1 MDLPSPSSADA
12 RARLR
17 ELADPDVARFLQ
29 GYFKTG
35 VGEYG
40 EGDLFVGVRVPV
52 LRRLARELRGASIA
66 ESTVLLRAAVHEE
79 RLLAL
84 LLLADAYDRGDART
98 RAEIFRV
105 YLAHTRHINNWDL
118 VDTSAP
124 SIVGRHLEQRDRRVL
139 RRLAHSPMVW
149 ERRIAMV
156 ATHHFIR
163 QGDYED
169 AIAIAT
175 LLLDDAH
182 DLMHKATGWMLRE
195 VGKRHV
201 GTLRAFLDR
210 HAARMPRTMLRYAIE
225 RLPEPTRRA
234 YLGVRRR

>member
-1 MDLPSPSSADA
+1 MGLPSPSSADA

-98 RAEIFRV
+98 RAAIFRT
-105 YLAHTRHINNWDL
+105 YLAHTHHVNNWDL

-124 SIVGRHLEQRDRRVL
+124 LIVGRHLEHRDRRVL
-139 RRLAHSPMVW
+139 RRLARSPMLW

-163 QGDYED
+163 QDDYED

-201 GTLRAFLDR
+201 GTLRAFLDQ